1 MKAMRWVAPAIICL
15 TFLFASVDATSAQ
28 TKVGLID
35 IGQVFKN
42 HPQFS
47 NKLKGLRDAAEAFRV
62 ETQQVQQAF
71 NQKTGILEQY
81 EKDSNE
87 YRTKEAELA
96 QESAKLEVDARNK
109 MRSMLTE
116 EAVLHFDTYV
126 EVSDAISKYC
136 MEQGIQLVLRY
147 NSEQMDPKNPDS
159 IMQRVNG
166 SVVYHDESRDIT
178 LAIIQRIAQSGATAV
193 RPTGTQNR

>member
-1 MKAMRWVAPAIICL
+1 
-15 TFLFASVDATSAQ
+15 
-28 TKVGLID
+28 
-35 IGQVFKN
+35 
-42 HPQFS
+42 
-47 NKLKGLRDAAEAFRV
+47 
-62 ETQQVQQAF
+62 
-71 NQKTGILEQY
+71 
-81 EKDSNE
+81 
-87 YRTKEAELA
+87 
-96 QESAKLEVDARNK
+96 
-109 MRSMLTE
+109 
-116 EAVLHFDTYV
+116 
-126 EVSDAISKYC
+126 